1 MGLHIDSPSHWQCIQ
16 EAYKIEELER
26 NDAQM
31 VHQTFSNFTMIADM
45 PRIHWNVSLLH
56 AIPQFSR
63 PRSTGRL
70 ASCGLASRVVS
81 RLSDYQAMLFKVKI
95 GLLIN
100 VELNRVDSLQTNI
113 YIYISFLCTPG
124 PLHRAQSID
133 QSRLFENKLAD
144 HTLYSGVPGTLKP
157 VGASLLSL
165 LDHLGVHRGPSLK
178 IHEKPELSLRCV
190 GTVGLASRISY
201 NQSRSPCSIRF
212 IDLLWSTV

>member
-113 YIYISFLCTPG
+113 YIYIISLHTRSSPQSAKYWSVEALWKQTRG
-124 PLHRAQSID
+124 SHPLFWCPWDAEAGGGIITVTTWPFGSP
-133 QSRLFENKLAD
+133 SWAVPENSWKTWAFSQMCRNCR
-144 HTLYSGVPGTLKP
+144 TGK
-157 VGASLLSL
+157 
-165 LDHLGVHRGPSLK
+165 
-178 IHEKPELSLRCV
+178 
-190 GTVGLASRISY
+190 
-201 NQSRSPCSIRF
+201 
-212 IDLLWSTV
+212 